1 MFMSMAALAIAL
13 QGMPALA
20 PDNPHPL
27 APSNPLTAATAIRRH
42 AATAMISMSGMASA
56 TATVRCRRN
65 FNRAAIIP

>member
-20 PDNPHPL
+20 PETPTLCSIKPT
-27 APSNPLTAATAIRRH
+27 TAATATRRH
-42 AATAMISMSGMASA
+42 AATAMISMSGMACA
-56 TATVRCRRN
+56 TATARCRRN